1 MTWFRSQK
9 NPTKFTVC
17 TWSGGTDA
25 EVAAM
30 LAAHYAGQIDI
41 HDYWSVGDE
50 RVVSLSAMSATGVG
64 ESHAAQ
70 NVTLVLTEEGGKT
83 LSDGTTTCAFQF
95 DQKHSLDEPG
105 YMNSTNTNA
114 GGWKSSARRTWCNS
128 VYKNAFPATLQPIF
142 KEFINQSGTGNG
154 SSSRVENTTDTFAL
168 RAEVEVFGSLT
179 YSVSGEG
186 TQVEYYKTSA
196 NRIKQ
201 TAGSD
206 ANWWER
212 SPRKGVTGIFCRVNA
227 SGAAGAINAGS
238 NYGLAPFG
246 CI

>member
-1 MTWFRSQK
+1 MYFKAQK
-9 NPTKFTVC
+9 KSMVPIVSWAN
-17 TWSGGTDA
+17 GTDA
-25 EVAAM
+25 EVSAM
-30 LAAHYAGQIDI
+30 LGAHYAGQIDI
-41 HDYWSVGDE
+41 HDYWNVGDE

-83 LSDGTTTCAFQF
+83 LSDGITTCAFQF
-95 DQKHSLDEPG
+95 DQKHNLNETG
-105 YMNSTNTNA
+105 YMNSTNTNT
-114 GGWKSSARRTWCNS
+114 GGWKNSARRTWCNS

-142 KEFINQSGTGNG
+142 KEFINQSGTGGG
-154 SSSRVENTTDTFAL
+154 SSSGVENTTDTFAL

-186 TQVEYYKTSA
+186 TQVEYYKTLA

-201 TAGSD
+201 TAGSN
-206 ANWWER
+206 AAWWER
-212 SPRKGVTGIFCRVNA
+212 SPRSGNNVAFCRISNVGIA
-227 SGAAGAINAGS
+227 SNNFATAGN
-238 NYGLAPFG
+238 GLAPFG

>member
-1 MTWFRSQK
+1 MYFKAQK
-9 NPTKFTVC
+9 KSMVPIVSWAN
-17 TWSGGTDA
+17 GTDA
-25 EVAAM
+25 EVSAM
-30 LAAHYAGQIDI
+30 LEAHYAGQIDI
-41 HDYWSVGDE
+41 HNYWNVGDE

-83 LSDGTTTCAFQF
+83 LSDGITTCAYQF
-95 DQKHSLDEPG
+95 DQKHNLNETG
-105 YMNSTNTNA
+105 YMNSTNTNT
-114 GGWKSSARRTWCNS
+114 GGWKNSARRTWCNS

-142 KEFINQSGTGNG
+142 KEFINQSGTGGG
-154 SSSRVENTTDTFAL
+154 SSSGVENTTDFFAL

-201 TAGSD
+201 TAGNN
-206 ANWWER
+206 AAWWGR
-212 SPRKGVTGIFCRVNA
+212 SPRSGVTHGFCYVAGIGGAR
-227 SGAAGAINAGS
+227 SGSAHGIL
-238 NYGLAPFG
+238 GLPPFG

>member
-1 MTWFRSQK
+1 MGYFESRKGGGLRVVTWAD
-9 NPTKFTVC
+9 
-17 TWSGGTDA
+17 GTD
-25 EVAAM
+25 EEIAAM
-30 LAAHYAGQIDI
+30 LDAHYAGQIDI
-41 HDYWSVGDE
+41 HDYWNVGDE

-83 LSDGTTTCAFQF
+83 LSDGITTCAFQF
-95 DQKHSLDEPG
+95 DQKHNLNETG
-105 YMNSTNTNA
+105 YMNSTNTNT
-114 GGWKSSARRTWCNS
+114 GGWKNSARRTWCNS

-142 KEFINQSGTGNG
+142 KEFINQSGTGGG
-154 SSSRVENTTDTFAL
+154 SSSGVENTTDSFAL

-186 TQVEYYKTSA
+186 TQVKYYKTSA

-201 TAGSD
+201 TAGS
-206 ANWWER
+206 NEVWWER
-212 SPRKGVTGIFCRVNA
+212 SPRSSYDHFCCVNYTGGSLYNRANNVN
-227 SGAAGAINAGS
+227 
-238 NYGLAPFG
+238 GLAPFG